1 MTQPCASAAILP
13 GQSLEVE
20 VTAAERRGDVLL
32 FSLSLPDGADLPAWE
47 AGAHIDLV
55 LGDGLIRQYSLC
67 GDPAERSCYRLAVLR
82 DPASRGGSAAVHDQV
97 CLGRKLTIGAPR
109 NLFALDTGAAYSVL
123 VGGGIG
129 VTPLIAM
136 AYELHDRR
144 QPFTLHYVAR
154 DPVFAQVLAATP
166 FADRVV
172 VHDRSTPDAPRLD
185 LAQAL
190 SAGALPQG
198 AEIAST
204 HVYTCGP
211 LGLMDAVF
219 ETGQALGYAGQTLHR
234 EAFSAEPVVGG
245 EGFSVLAARSG
256 VRVEV
261 GPEESIA
268 AALGKAGVKVTLSC
282 EQGICGTCVVS
293 VLEGEADHRD
303 QYLTDEER
311 TDQIALC
318 CSRARSP
325 LLVVDI

>member
-1 MTQPCASAAILP
+1 MP

-20 VTAAERRGDVLL
+20 VTAAERRGEVLL
-32 FSLSLPDGADLPAWE
+32 FSLGLPGGGDLPVWE

-55 LGDGLIRQYSLC
+55 LGDGLVRQYSLC
-67 GDPAERSCYRLAVLR
+67 GDPADRSCYRLAVLR
-82 DPASRGGSAAVHDQV
+82 DPASRGGSAAVHEQV
-97 CLGRKLTIGAPR
+97 SVGRRLTIGAPR
-109 NLFALDTGAAYSVL
+109 NLFALDTGAACSVL

-136 AYELHDRR
+136 AYELHDRG

-154 DPVFAQVLAATP
+154 DPVFAQVLAETP
-166 FADRVV
+166 FAASVV
-172 VHDRSTPDAPRLD
+172 VHDRSQPGALRFDPG
-185 LAQAL
+185 QAL
-190 SAGALPQG
+190 CAQALPQG
-198 AEIAST
+198 AALAGT

-211 LGLMDAVF
+211 IGLMDAVF
-219 ETGQALGYAGQTLHR
+219 EAGLALGYARPSLHR
-234 EAFSAEPVVGG
+234 EAFSAQPVVGG

-261 GPEESIA
+261 GPEDTIA
-268 AALGKAGVKVTLSC
+268 GALGKAGVKVTLSC

-293 VLEGEADHRD
+293 VLEGEPDHRD
-303 QYLTDEER
+303 EYLTEDER